1 MTIHQS
7 EVLGPRQPAHT
18 ASVICFYDSSV
29 RPAPRMHSGVQCR
42 LTALQHGLSRSH
54 VYTVII
60 LLYLFIFLF
69 FKEAVV
75 PKRGKNSLYSP

>member
-7 EVLGPRQPAHT
+7 EVLGPRQPADT

-42 LTALQHGLSRSH
+42 HTALQHGLSCLH
-54 VYTVII
+54 CY
-60 LLYLFIFLF
+60 YPF
-69 FKEAVV
+69 FKEVVV
-75 PKRGKNSLYSP
+75 PKKEKK